1 MSATNVA
8 RAGKQGNICVGNN
21 VSTTICP
28 RLPGPSVVSIRCDV
42 DCHGNRKF
50 HTGLT
55 KDQLFRHNSVF
66 CFFLFFFV
74 LSFVHTFPCNSPICS
89 SHKHSVFC
97 CNFRYVL
104 KSKMAGQISL
114 STSHDVT
121 TKYLLSFCR
130 ASSGLSVHVNL
141 VHRTLTERKPS
152 EGVPFTLPFY
162 LYHNGG
168 VRPNV
173 NN

>member
-1 MSATNVA
+1 MLRARANRETFVSATM
-8 RAGKQGNICVGNN
+8 
-21 VSTTICP
+21 CP
-28 RLPGPSVVSIRCDV
+28 QQYVLVYHGLQLYPSVVTLTAMATA
-42 DCHGNRKF
+42 NF
-50 HTGLT
+50 MPGLT

-66 CFFLFFFV
+66 FLLVFFF
-74 LSFVHTFPCNSPICS
+74 SFVHTFPCNSPICT

-114 STSHDVT
+114 STSYNVT

-141 VHRTLTERKPS
+141 VRCTLTERKPT
-152 EGVPFTLPFY
+152 EEVPFTLPFY

-168 VRPNV
+168 VSPNV